1 MIQAA
6 SWSAPTISV
15 GTYVPNNTKPPIN
28 AGTDAQIK
36 PAADST
42 RKGGLSV
49 DAFAVSAGAQFIKS
63 VAVGALSSGNTL
75 TVNGN
80 KKIASNLTVSSLLN
94 SSNQKVCTNN
104 AGKLILCPANGA
116 CSTTH
121 YSCTQGTSMN
131 NMDGATSW
139 TWNCNGINGGINATC
154 SENKVPITG
163 ACSVPQTHYS
173 CTQGTSMNN
182 VDGATS
188 WTWSCHGTN
197 GGGNVTCWEYK
208 PTNPIN
214 GACGGA
220 VNIGY
225 NTTDVYGHLIEL
237 SPSSPNVCSSGTVSG
252 FSSQFFDGGGG
263 LYSPYNYY
271 TWTCNGSNGGSLVS
285 CHSKTCG
292 VGDTCP

>member
-1 MIQAA
+1 MKMKMKKENFIQGLKIITLGLILGLGIGMIQAA

-131 NMDGATSW
+131 N
-139 TWNCNGINGGINATC
+139 
-154 SENKVPITG
+154 
-163 ACSVPQTHYS
+163 
-173 CTQGTSMNN
+173 